1 MKGICGLGNIGNSC
15 YINASLQILSQIHEL
30 NDYLVTL
37 EQLIHIP
44 DSIITFEW
52 IHLYKM
58 IQENHCSIGPHR
70 FLERMR
76 QVANKKN
83 RPEFSS
89 LDQNDS
95 VEYFAFLIDCMHNS
109 LNQLDPKVKC
119 DRSTHSFIDD
129 YLDQVETKDSSIL
142 QKLFLS
148 CSLYQY
154 IDPVTQQK
162 QFSKLEHD
170 LILALSIPE
179 TSTVSL
185 YDCFVDTFKE
195 ECMSGDN
202 AWFDEK
208 EQIKKTVLKRSA
220 LCYTPP
226 ILIIHLKR
234 WRTDLSKKNIRIETP
249 LELELQR
256 FTIYPDSCK
265 YELFGIINHEGNIQT
280 GHCYAY
286 IKKDQWYSVND
297 HFIQTV
303 STDQLIHKSNYC
315 LFYRK
320 IK

>member
-30 NDYLVTL
+30 NDYLVTR

-52 IHLYKM
+52 IQLYKM

-76 QVANKKN
+76 QVANQKN

-89 LDQNDS
+89 FDQNDS

-109 LNQLDPKVKC
+109 LNQLDPNAKC
-119 DRSTHSFIDD
+119 PRSTYSFINE

-142 QKLFLS
+142 QKLFVS
-148 CSLYQY
+148 CSINQY
-154 IDPVTQQK
+154 IHPVTQK
-162 QFSKLEHD
+162 KEFSKLEHD
-170 LILALSIPE
+170 FILALSIPE
-179 TSTVSL
+179 TSAVSL

-195 ECMSGDN
+195 EVMSGDN

-208 EQIKKTVLKRSA
+208 DQIKKTVVKRSA

-226 ILIIHLKR
+226 ILILHLKR
-234 WRTDLSKKNIRIETP
+234 WRTDLSKKNVRIETP

-256 FTIYPDSCK
+256 FTVYPDSCK
-265 YELFGIINHEGNIQT
+265 YELFGIINHEGNIQS

-286 IKKDQWYSVND
+286 IKKQQWYSVND
-297 HFIQTV
+297 HFIQSVT
-303 STDQLIHKSNYC
+303 TDQLIHESNYC